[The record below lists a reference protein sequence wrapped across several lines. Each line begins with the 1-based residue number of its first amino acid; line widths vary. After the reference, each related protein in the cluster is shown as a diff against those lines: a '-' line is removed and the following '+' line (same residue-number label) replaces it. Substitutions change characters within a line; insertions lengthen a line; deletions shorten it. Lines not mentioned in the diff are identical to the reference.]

1 MKKFIYNLFA
11 FGILLIVI
19 YLSVS
24 YYVKPKVCRGSDYM
38 SAMVDKHNR
47 AEKIMSSKIIFAGG
61 SNLAFGINSKK
72 VENEFSV
79 PVVNL
84 GLNAALGLDFMLN
97 ELEDEI
103 KNDDVVFLSLEYFL
117 STDGNYKFKK
127 NASNHCSIAS
137 KYFERN
143 FKNEILLDLDETR
156 LNLTIN
162 QEELNAAIS
171 SNKEIQEVYARNAFN
186 EYGDVIAHLNK
197 ENHATLNDGKNMKY
211 KYWTGIDRLN
221 DFLNLAKA
229 KKATVFFMYPNIANS
244 EYEKNKE
251 VIQQLSVD
259 ISQNLK
265 IEVLNKPTDF
275 VFANNLFYD
284 TVYHLNKVGRELRTH
299 KLIELIKKNSNALKS
314 IYSIKSKSTV

>member
-1 MKKFIYNLFA
+1 
-11 FGILLIVI
+11 
-19 YLSVS
+19 
-24 YYVKPKVCRGSDYM
+24 
-38 SAMVDKHNR
+38 
-47 AEKIMSSKIIFAGG
+47 
-61 SNLAFGINSKK
+61 
-72 VENEFSV
+72 
-79 PVVNL
+79 
-84 GLNAALGLDFMLN
+84 
-97 ELEDEI
+97 
-103 KNDDVVFLSLEYFL
+103 
-117 STDGNYKFKK
+117 
-127 NASNHCSIAS
+127 
-137 KYFERN
+137 
-143 FKNEILLDLDETR
+143 
-156 LNLTIN
+156 
-162 QEELNAAIS
+162 
-171 SNKEIQEVYARNAFN
+171 
-186 EYGDVIAHLNK
+186 
-197 ENHATLNDGKNMKY
+197 MKY